1 MRYVAMIQARCGSTR
16 LPNKVLADLCGKP
29 VLQRVIERVQKSKNI
44 DEVMVV
50 TSIERNNLPL
60 IKLCTELDVRVFVG
74 SETDV
79 LDRYYQAARLISPD
93 YIARITAD
101 CPLYDWN
108 TLDDMIESINPK
120 TDYYRISNE
129 EFPDG
134 LDTEII
140 SFKALRKAWK
150 DARLVSER
158 EHVTLYIKNHPEEFS
173 LQDYVFPIPN
183 TGHYRW
189 TLDEQ
194 SDYQMIDAVYKY
206 FTYMG
211 KEDFGV
217 NDIIDYLNSHPEI
230 EALNGGIVRNEGLL
244 KSLREDHTVE

>member
-150 DARLVSER
+150 DARLVS
-158 EHVTLYIKNHPEEFS
+158 
-173 LQDYVFPIPN
+173 
-183 TGHYRW
+183 
-189 TLDEQ
+189 
-194 SDYQMIDAVYKY
+194 
-206 FTYMG
+206 
-211 KEDFGV
+211 
-217 NDIIDYLNSHPEI
+217 
-230 EALNGGIVRNEGLL
+230 
-244 KSLREDHTVE
+244 